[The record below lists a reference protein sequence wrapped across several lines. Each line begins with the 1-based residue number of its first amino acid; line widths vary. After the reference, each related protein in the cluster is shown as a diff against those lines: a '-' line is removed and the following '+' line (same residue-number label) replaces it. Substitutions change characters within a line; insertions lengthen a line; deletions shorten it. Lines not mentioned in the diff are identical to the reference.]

1 MSCSG
6 KLTLYLI
13 VGQGRCW
20 PVNRAVA
27 PRCAASAS
35 HGAGRLK
42 SRRVARKTFTA
53 HEARQHVE
61 ERGVT
66 VRSPTP
72 DLREEI
78 PEAFRDVEKTVNI
91 LERAGIVR
99 RVARLRPRGVLKG

>member
-1 MSCSG
+1 M
-6 KLTLYLI
+6 LA
-13 VGQGRCW
+13 GQSSRL
-20 PVNRAVA
+20 R
-27 PRCAASAS
+27 
-35 HGAGRLK
+35 RLK
-42 SRRVARKTFTA
+42 VRSLCKHARKTFTA

>member
-1 MSCSG
+1 M
-6 KLTLYLI
+6 
-13 VGQGRCW
+13 
-20 PVNRAVA
+20 
-27 PRCAASAS
+27 
-35 HGAGRLK
+35 
-42 SRRVARKTFTA
+42 
-53 HEARQHVE
+53 
-61 ERGVT
+61 T